1 MPADWVRLE
10 TRIFWYLFAA
20 LFLAVATWETLAPR
34 AAPTQRTGRRWGVN
48 AWLLLISSI
57 ISVALL
63 RFSPVGVA
71 LSVAGR
77 SGPTVQ
83 QLPPAVGFLLTLLAL
98 DAWAWAGHR
107 FLHATSWG
115 WRIHQ
120 VHHSDLDYDVTTGS
134 RFHPIETIFLKSG
147 QLAVVFLL
155 APAPLAVLVAEMIG
169 LVANF
174 FEHANARLPVALSRA
189 LRNVIVT
196 PEIHRIHHSLRR
208 DEQQKNFGQLFP
220 WWDRLAGTFQSE
232 SNAGP
237 AGPVGVASIPRHLGW
252 GEALLLPFRRGRQRA
267 AATSVAAGS
276 AESADRRKSS

>member
-1 MPADWVRLE
+1 MPTDWVRLE

-57 ISVALL
+57 FSVTIL

-71 LSVAGR
+71 LAVSGR

-83 QLPPAVGFLLTLLAL
+83 QLPPAAGFLLTLLAL
-98 DAWAWAGHR
+98 DAWAWCGHR
-107 FLHATSWG
+107 FLHATRWG

-120 VHHSDLDYDVTTGS
+120 VHHSDMDYDVTTGS
-134 RFHPIETIFLKSG
+134 RFHPLESIFLKSG

-155 APAPLAVLVAEMIG
+155 GPAPLAVLAAEMIG

-174 FEHANARLPVALSRA
+174 FEHANARLPVALARA
-189 LRNVIVT
+189 LRTVIVT
-196 PEIHRIHHSLRR
+196 PEIRRIHHSLHR
-208 DEQQKNFGQLFP
+208 DEQQKNYGQIFP
-220 WWDRLAGTFQSE
+220 LWDHLAGTFQSE
-232 SNAGP
+232 SSAGP
-237 AGPVGVASIPRHLGW
+237 AGPVGVASIGRHLGW
-252 GEALLLPFRRGRQRA
+252 GEALLLPFQRGRQQLA
-267 AATSVAAGS
+267 PTSAAGS
-276 AESADRRKSS
+276 AESAAHRKS